1 MIDVLKGNFQVKN
14 SVKVEEEGEHP
25 ASVEQELRTRALS
38 SIGGSMVYVER
49 TPMAWDGD
57 SE

>member
-14 SVKVEEEGEHP
+14 SVRVEEDGEKP
-25 ASVEQELRTRALS
+25 ASLEQELRNRALS

-49 TPMAWDGD
+49 TPLAWDGD
-57 SE
+57 GE